1 MCMVLHSLPVKVA
14 YLRQWSFCSEK
25 GELISNRSLIS
36 WNWALC
42 KRLRV
47 AWKANSITEL
57 KHDGPLSSKEDTVF
71 PKNDCQQPFFESMV
85 CVDSNL
91 LYASQNSAGDQ
102 RKIVQLILQSD
113 GVRLECIEEYST
125 VSCVEDWGKVNSI
138 CINDMRIFLSKRH
151 GIIRIDLTTRPFPHS
166 WCFKQSLHFN

>member
-47 AWKANSITEL
+47 AWKANSTTEL

-71 PKNDCQQPFFESMV
+71 PKNDSQQPFFESMV

-91 LYASQNSAGDQ
+91 LYASQNSASDQ

-151 GIIRIDLTTRPFPHS
+151 GIIRIDLTKRPFPHS

>member
-1 MCMVLHSLPVKVA
+1 M
-14 YLRQWSFCSEK
+14 
-25 GELISNRSLIS
+25 
-36 WNWALC
+36 
-42 KRLRV
+42 
-47 AWKANSITEL
+47 
-57 KHDGPLSSKEDTVF
+57 SSKEDTVF
-71 PKNDCQQPFFESMV
+71 PKNDSQQPFFESMV

-125 VSCVEDWGKVNSI
+125 VSCVEDWGKVNII

-166 WCFKQSLHFN
+166 